1 MSMNVCARFHG
12 SPPHS
17 YWFLLDVVGQPP
29 EKLTLL
35 LWLKTAQKKKKSA
48 WPELHGV
55 ISIPYVFSLLYI
67 NNVLIWFIGC
77 QSALFIQHHVPKYH
91 VVFDCMLLCEVQ
103 AQNEKN
109 VNSDI
114 YTEVT
119 NYSLTISAFNSVPD
133 NSVSELGKQCL
144 QFVLKLL
151 LFLLIEISK
160 MSWIYKISPPV
171 TQLAVSIKPWIFC
184 SITQQEGML

>member
-1 MSMNVCARFHG
+1 MLIMFRFD
-12 SPPHS
+12 
-17 YWFLLDVVGQPP
+17 LLDVSQHYSFNIMF
-29 EKLTLL
+29 KNTMWYLI
-35 LWLKTAQKKKKSA
+35 ACF
-48 WPELHGV
+48 
-55 ISIPYVFSLLYI
+55 YV
-67 NNVLIWFIGC
+67 
-77 QSALFIQHHVPKYH
+77 
-91 VVFDCMLLCEVQ
+91 EQ

-151 LFLLIEISK
+151 LFLLIEKSK
-160 MSWIYKISPPV
+160 MS
-171 TQLAVSIKPWIFC
+171 
-184 SITQQEGML
+184 